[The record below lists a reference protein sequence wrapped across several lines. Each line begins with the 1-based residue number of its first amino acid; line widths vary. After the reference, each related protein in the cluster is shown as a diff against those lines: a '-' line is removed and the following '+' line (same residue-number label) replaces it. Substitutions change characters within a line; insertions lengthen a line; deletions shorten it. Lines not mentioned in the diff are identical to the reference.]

1 MHGPYDVHPSII
13 LHHHHHHHPSPTL
26 LTPPTLP
33 SAPPPPTHTTPPTLQ
48 PYTPHEGFCFPSP
61 SPTPPI
67 SAIVTWRPLNLS
79 RAAYSGIGKQA
90 WTCLFLIKI
99 IKIKRVKRKK
109 KLVKRRYSRGLGC
122 MFLAVGSFFFTGGG
136 RKGREI

>member
-33 SAPPPPTHTTPPTLQ
+33 SAPPHLPTLHHL
-48 PYTPHEGFCFPSP
+48 PYNPTLRMRGFVSLPRHP
-61 SPTPPI
+61 PPPI